1 MTGGSAP
8 ACTRT
13 GVAQFT
19 GGMRQRPDIPGSTS
33 EATGQQALSKVNVE
47 GYDQHGKVLAAAAFP
62 RLHLRRSAL
71 LHRLVGA
78 EPAPTPLSSRTDG
91 AAKGPADQVIDA
103 VARHEPVAGRMEAGV
118 DDAPHHALDPLGRDG
133 GVELTVPLPSPD
145 LRDEDLVDRA
155 RDRGV
160 RAGGVLPVEA
170 NRNSTRS
177 PTWTMALT
185 IRSITSSTEPE
196 PGAAST
202 IAAWRAAQESLVSA
216 DRRCSRSGK

>member
-1 MTGGSAP
+1 MWERSRTQPHRGGSLHRWRAAAP
-8 ACTRT
+8 RRPGFHIGSVRTASAFYSERRGVRPAWQGACGSSFSEAPLTSKCLASRFRWGRT
-13 GVAQFT
+13 GTDA
-19 GGMRQRPDIPGSTS
+19 P
-33 EATGQQALSKVNVE
+33 L
-47 GYDQHGKVLAAAAFP
+47 P
-62 RLHLRRSAL
+62 RA
-71 LHRLVGA
+71 
-78 EPAPTPLSSRTDG
+78 DG
-91 AAKGPADQVIDA
+91 AAKCPADQVIDA
-103 VARHEPVAGRMEAGV
+103 VARDEPVAGRVEAGV

-133 GVELTVPLPSPD
+133 GVELAVLLPSPD

-160 RAGGVLPVEA
+160 RAGGLLPVEA

-177 PTWTMALT
+177 PTWTMALM
-185 IRSITSSTEPE
+185 IRSTTSSTGPE

>member
-1 MTGGSAP
+1 MWERSRTHHS
-8 ACTRT
+8 RT
-13 GVAQFT
+13 GAAPFT
-19 GGMRQRPDIPGSTS
+19 GGMRQRPDAPRSTMG
-33 EATGQQALSKVNVE
+33 ATGQQALSTVKVE
-47 GYDQHGKVLAAAAFP
+47 GSDQHGKVLAAAAFP
-62 RLHLRRSAL
+62 RPALRRSAL
-71 LHRLVGA
+71 LHGPVGA
-78 EPAPTPLSSRTDG
+78 EPAPTPFSSRADG
-91 AAKGPADQVIDA
+91 TTKGPANQVIDA
-103 VARHEPVAGRMEAGV
+103 VARYEPVAGRMEACV
-118 DDAPHHALDPLGRDG
+118 DDAPHHALDPLGRNG
-133 GVELTVPLPSPD
+133 GVELAALLPSPD
-145 LRDEDLVDRA
+145 LHDEDLVDRA

-160 RAGGVLPVEA
+160 RTGGVLPVEA